1 MASLRGDTSPSSP
14 RGEKAEAHSGAI
26 DVRTAVTRARLFRY
40 LLVRTA
46 ATDAL
51 CTVHALFFS
60 AQVADG
66 LKTAPRAKLEAVILA
81 AVAGEKL
88 DMTDVQSIM
97 E

>member
-1 MASLRGDTSPSSP
+1 L
-14 RGEKAEAHSGAI
+14 HGA
-26 DVRTAVTRARLFRY
+26 RTFL
-40 LLVRTA
+40 
-46 ATDAL
+46 
-51 CTVHALFFS
+51 S